1 VLHLGGINQTLA
13 ADPSNLKKGAG
24 FGHEGFKISFTTR
37 QGSALTTVE
46 QDDMAT
52 AIASDWAQRVF
63 VAQDL
68 FGL

>member
-1 VLHLGGINQTLA
+1 MRG
-13 ADPSNLKKGAG
+13 S
-24 FGHEGFKISFTTR
+24 KISFTTR
-37 QGSALTTVE
+37 QGSALTAVE